1 MTLFIHCYSKGE
13 EPLQATALQILSD
26 ILTTHPSLLIP
37 TVSQTDST
45 TVTPPVYQR
54 PLLKAFAKALKA
66 NSPQTVQTAAAT
78 SLSKLLLTNTL
89 SPSGPAVPPA
99 IKELNESSI
108 ETLLQSLVL
117 SFFHPRTQSNL
128 SLRQAMAYFLPVY
141 CHTRISNTQHMRRVA
156 VPVIRA
162 VLAAADEFYALEA
175 EEDSDGDIDES
186 VGEKEIKDLMAGVV
200 GMLVEWTDERRVIG
214 LGGEK
219 ILAGVPVTITPTGNV
234 HLALIKDILE
244 RVLGV
249 GNWSSPGSKEEKK
262 ILLSILSKVS
272 ITPPAVPSGSRASSR
287 APEDDPMRSSTQ
299 TRPSER
305 GGSAAPAPAANADE
319 EAAELA
325 IAVKDLLDQ
334 AISDGVAVDASSR
347 NALVKVKNVVLK
359 LVAAA
364 EAAGAGSTTRSVK
377 ERATT
382 EDIAEEEEEQA
393 GAEAE
398 AETEADVTRRDV
410 GDAEGR
416 SQSQSVAPSTAEE
429 YEDAEEGGDEDVTRT
444 TVVEES

>member
-26 ILTTHPSLLIP
+26 ILTTHPSLLMP
-37 TVSQTDST
+37 TASQDDSN
-45 TVTPPVYQR
+45 TVTPPVFQR

-128 SLRQAMAYFLPVY
+128 SLRQALAYFLPVY
-141 CHTRISNTQHMRRVA
+141 CHTRISNTQHMRRIA
-156 VPVIRA
+156 VPVIRS
-162 VLAAADEFYALEA
+162 VLAAADEYYALEA
-175 EEDSDGDIDES
+175 EEDSDGDIDDS
-186 VGEKEIKDLMAGVV
+186 VGEKEIKDLMTGVV

-219 ILAGVPVTITPTGNV
+219 LLAGVPVTTTPTGNV
-234 HLALIKDILE
+234 HLALVKDILE

-249 GNWSSPGSKEEKK
+249 GPWSSPSSKEEKK
-262 ILLSILSKVS
+262 ILLSVLSKVTIS
-272 ITPPAVPSGSRASSR
+272 PPPTTSGSRASSR

-305 GGSAAPAPAANADE
+305 GGSVAPAPAAANADE

-325 IAVKDLLDQ
+325 VTVKDLLDQ
-334 AISDGVAVDASSR
+334 AISDGVAADASSR

-364 EAAGAGSTTRSVK
+364 EAAGAGSTTRSVR

-382 EDIAEEEEEQA
+382 EDIPEED
-393 GAEAE
+393 AEAE
-398 AETEADVTRRDV
+398 AEAEAEVTRTDAGDV
-410 GDAEGR
+410 DGR
-416 SQSQSVAPSTAEE
+416 SQSVVGSTAEE
-429 YEDAEEGGDEDVTRT
+429 YEDAEEGDDDATRT
-444 TVVEES
+444 TVIAEP